1 MRTIERI
8 SPFMLYTLH
17 VADLD
22 TSPKKRRETPD
33 FYGYIPATGRG
44 LIFLMM
50 MVNSTAQFLAKITAM
65 ALLAAVSKTW
75 AFGYIVGDILLY
87 LVYTLV
93 RNDFFYF
100 LPIQSYIGSIGV
112 SLLIR
117 ISEKVRVCVWMISR
131 STFICS
137 FICYTTTGRRG
148 FHSHDNIQERF

>member
-1 MRTIERI
+1 
-8 SPFMLYTLH
+8 MLYTLH
-17 VADLD
+17 IADMD

-44 LIFLMM
+44 LIFLLM

-100 LPIQSYIGSIGV
+100 VPISSNA
-112 SLLIR
+112 LFCR
-117 ISEKVRVCVWMISR
+117 
-131 STFICS
+131 
-137 FICYTTTGRRG
+137 
-148 FHSHDNIQERF
+148 